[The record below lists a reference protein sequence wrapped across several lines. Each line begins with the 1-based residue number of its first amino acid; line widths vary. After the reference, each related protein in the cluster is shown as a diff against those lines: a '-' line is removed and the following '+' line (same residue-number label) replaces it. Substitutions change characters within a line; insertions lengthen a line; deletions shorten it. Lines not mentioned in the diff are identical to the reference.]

1 MNRKKRV
8 WLWIVSACIAAV
20 LMAAGVAWRALS
32 IPVTVYNAASA
43 TLENVR
49 ISLAGKEIWTGTL
62 GPDEKHS
69 ARALPEGEGTVA
81 ISFEAEGRTFHQ
93 EFGYVTAGFGGDY
106 TIYVLPSFEM
116 RAVPPP

>member
-1 MNRKKRV
+1 VNRKKRV

-32 IPVTVYNAASA
+32 IPVTVHNAASA

-49 ISLAGKEIWTGTL
+49 ISLAGKEIWSGTL
-62 GPDEKHS
+62 DPGEEHT
-69 ARALPEGEGTVA
+69 ARALPEGQGAVA
-81 ISFEAEGRTFHQ
+81 ISFEVNGRTFHQ
-93 EFGYVTAGFGGDY
+93 EFGYVTLGLRGDY
-106 TIYVLPSFEM
+106 PISVSPSFEM